1 LDNFKLKNAIL
12 DIRILFLN
20 TGVSRMKKLHHGFT
34 LIELLIV
41 IAILGVLATVVIV
54 AVNPLEQLA
63 RTRDAGRI
71 SAVTQ
76 IGHNLQA
83 YATGHDGTLPDESAT
98 WLTDIQTAGV
108 ISSLPPV
115 IAYGDTTIT
124 QCTTNAENQYCYSS
138 DGDSPPVAVIVYT
151 RLESTSNNSLCATP
165 GDFAWEVFDT
175 VNGRGGLVCSATE
188 PTFDAAGQT
197 FAN

>member
-1 LDNFKLKNAIL
+1 
-12 DIRILFLN
+12 
-20 TGVSRMKKLHHGFT
+20 MKLHKGFT

-63 RTRDAGRI
+63 KTRDAGRI

-76 IGHNLQA
+76 LGHNLQA
-83 YATGHDGTLPDESAT
+83 YSTAHDGTLPDESTT
-98 WLTDIQTAGV
+98 WLTDMQTAGT

-115 IAYGDTTIT
+115 VTYGDGTIT

-138 DGDSPPVAVIVYT
+138 DGGTPPLAVIAYT
-151 RLESTSNNSLCATP
+151 RLESLSNNALCTTP
-165 GDFAWEVFDT
+165 GDFAWEVYDT
-175 VNGRGGLVCSATE
+175 VSNRGGLVCSSTE
-188 PTFDAAGQT
+188 PAFDAAGQT